1 MNYKNVT
8 IQLVSGSNNEYL
20 IKDEIGISLGRIYI
34 VELSK
39 DNSYCIF
46 RVKFYKNEEESYEY
60 LKSAINKMITTLF
73 NNMDIEKINILV
85 AEDIKVSSFVSLG
98 FELEGV
104 ITSSI
109 GKGNN
114 RKDELIFGI
123 DKYTFNNKVIRKT
136 LLEGRKISLK
146 ILTPEDAEQILEYY
160 INNKEHLEPYEP
172 SREKDFYTL
181 AFQRR
186 TLVESYKQFLNG
198 SAVNFGIYK
207 KDRFIGKIRLS
218 NIIEGAFRNCFVG
231 YSIDK
236 GEQGNG
242 YMKDALKLII
252 EYAFNDLNL
261 HRVEAST
268 LTDNVK
274 SQGVLRSCGFNEI
287 GLNKDYLYI
296 NGRWRDHITF
306 SKVKGG
312 FNNLL

>member
-1 MNYKNVT
+1 MNYKNAT
-8 IQLVSGSNNEYL
+8 IQLVSGSNDEYL
-20 IKDEIGISLGRIYI
+20 IRDEMGISLGRVYI
-34 VELSK
+34 VELSR
-39 DNSYCIF
+39 DNSYCSF
-46 RVKFYKNEEESYEY
+46 RVKFYKNDEESYEY
-60 LKSAINKMITTLF
+60 LKGAMNKMITTLF
-73 NNMDIEKINILV
+73 NSMDMEKINVLV
-85 AEDIKVSSFVSLG
+85 AEDIKVSPFVSLG

-136 LLEGRKISLK
+136 LLEGNKISLK
-146 ILTPEDAEQILEYY
+146 VLTPEDAEQILEYY
-160 INNKEHLEPYEP
+160 IKNKEHLEPYEP
-172 SREKDFYTL
+172 LREKEFYTI

-198 SAVNFGIYK
+198 SAINFGIYK
-207 KDRFIGKIRLS
+207 KDKLIGKIRLS
-218 NIIEGAFRNCFVG
+218 NIVEGAFKNCFVG

-236 GEQGNG
+236 DEQGYG
-242 YMKDALKLII
+242 YTKDALKLTV

-268 LTDNVK
+268 LIDNVK
-274 SQGVLRSCGFNEI
+274 SQKVLTSCGFNEI

-306 SKVKGG
+306 SKVKDT
-312 FNNLL
+312 FNNSF